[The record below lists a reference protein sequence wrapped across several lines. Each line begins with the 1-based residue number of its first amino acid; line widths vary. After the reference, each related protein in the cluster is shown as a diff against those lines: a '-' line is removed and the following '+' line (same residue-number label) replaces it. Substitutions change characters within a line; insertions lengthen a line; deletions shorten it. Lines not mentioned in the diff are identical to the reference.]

1 MDSGMSADTR
11 PTIGFTQPGTGSLFR
26 GPFRAMGR
34 NSKGHRPP
42 AMIRQVIAMNVRALR
57 DQRYADLPNETAR
70 NKQLAEDAATTLSQI
85 QRVIAQDLGT
95 SVDFVEQLASALGCR
110 PQDLLTPYF
119 LSTAHPPPEYPPE
132 AEPREPDSLQ
142 RHGRHATPQRTRR

>member
-1 MDSGMSADTR
+1 
-11 PTIGFTQPGTGSLFR
+11 
-26 GPFRAMGR
+26 MGR

-42 AMIRQVIAMNVRALR
+42 AMIRHVIAMNVRELR

-70 NKQLAEDAATTLSQI
+70 NKQLADDSGSTLSQI

-119 LSTAHPPPEYPPE
+119 GYSSAAPPPPEE
-132 AEPREPDSLQ
+132 QEPREQDPLQ
-142 RHGRHATPQRTRR
+142 RHRRVAPARGSRR